1 MNGQNPDSGITFLKT
16 NDLEKTTFF
25 YTEIMDFR
33 LTLKQAECRIF
44 QICENCYLGFCL
56 TESETGSD
64 EIVITI
70 EMQDVDGFYEYLV
83 SKDVHIKVPPRH
95 NDKYLIYQMFLH
107 DPNGYLLEIQR
118 FQDPDWKSI

>member
-1 MNGQNPDSGITFLKT
+1 MNGQTPDSGITFLKT

-25 YTEIMDFR
+25 YTEVMGFQ
-33 LTLKQAECRIF
+33 LALKQAECRIF
-44 QICENCYLGFCL
+44 QICENCYLGFCH
-56 TESETGSD
+56 TEDATGSD

-83 SKDVHIKVPPRH
+83 SKDIHIKVPPRQ
-95 NDKYLIYQMFLH
+95 NDKYQIYQMFLH

-118 FQDPDWKSI
+118 FQDPDWKSN